1 MSAADRDKWDQKYEG
16 KQPLV
21 VVKPDDWLRECVDQ
35 IALEVGNSDEAGR
48 LNSLKAVEFAC
59 GLGANSIWLAQHGW
73 DVTAM
78 DVSAVGLE
86 RAEQTARQVGADVNW
101 IEADIEEV
109 SLANQQFELAVV
121 FRFLDRDR
129 LPQLIDSVVRPGGW
143 LIYETFS
150 TAQLER
156 PDSHIRNADF
166 TLREDELPLLY
177 PQFDVL
183 AHKQCVLADRSVMRF
198 LARKM

>member
-1 MSAADRDKWDQKYEG
+1 MSAADRDKWNQKYHG

-21 VVKPDDWLRECVDQ
+21 EIKPDDWLRECVDQ
-35 IALEVGNSDEAGR
+35 IASEVGTSDEVGQ
-48 LNSLKAVEFAC
+48 SIPLKAVEFAC

-73 DVTAM
+73 DITAM

-86 RAEQTARQVGADVNW
+86 RAKQTAHQVGAEVNW
-101 IEADIEEV
+101 IAADVEEV

-121 FRFLDRDR
+121 FRFLDRER
-129 LPQLIDSVVRPGGW
+129 LPQLIDSVIRPGGW

-156 PDSHIRNADF
+156 TDSHIHNADF

-183 AHKQCVLADRSVMRF
+183 SHKQCVLPDRTVMRF
-198 LARKM
+198 HARKK